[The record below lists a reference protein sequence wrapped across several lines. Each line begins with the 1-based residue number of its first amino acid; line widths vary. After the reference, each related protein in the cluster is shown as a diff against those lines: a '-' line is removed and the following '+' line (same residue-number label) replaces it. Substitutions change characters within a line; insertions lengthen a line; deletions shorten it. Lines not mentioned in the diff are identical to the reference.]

1 MNLTTGRI
9 VSIVRA
15 VRRLRVLYL
24 PRPEERLRP
33 LSARRWK
40 EDETMED
47 SLLVKRLQNGD
58 LEALGELYTQYKDLV
73 YRTALAIT
81 RNVHA
86 AEDILQE
93 CFVRLNT
100 YAATIDGER
109 PLKPWL
115 YRVTLNLAYDWSS
128 QRRWT
133 QPVDDVLEWLAGL
146 PTPFTSPD
154 RKTEERET
162 ARLVREVIDTLPPAH
177 RSVVVLFYLE
187 NLPMEEIG
195 RILELPVGTVK
206 SRLYYARERLRKA
219 LTQRQ
224 RPVPEMS
231 YEFT

>member
-1 MNLTTGRI
+1 
-9 VSIVRA
+9 
-15 VRRLRVLYL
+15 
-24 PRPEERLRP
+24 
-33 LSARRWK
+33 
-40 EDETMED
+40 MED
-47 SLLVKRLQNGD
+47 SLLVTRLQEGD
-58 LEALGELYTQYKDLV
+58 LEALGELYTRYKDLV

-81 RNVHA
+81 HNVHA

-100 YAATIDGER
+100 YATTIDGER

-133 QPVDDVLEWLAGL
+133 QPVDDVLEWLSGL

-187 NLPMEEIG
+187 SLPMEEIG
-195 RILELPVGTVK
+195 RILDLPLGTVK